1 VPHVRR
7 LLPLVLAIAI
17 VAAGCGGG
25 SGAQSHRFAQSA
37 KTICARVHKAI
48 GPLRPTRSWGR
59 HAAAELATARAQ
71 LGALQ
76 EPPNTHRAI
85 ARLELHWRRLEQI
98 LRASGPTAKEYR
110 PERYQAV
117 LSAHLLN
124 VKTCMSVL
132 PKT

>member
-1 VPHVRR
+1 VRSVC
-7 LLPLVLAIAI
+7 PLVLTVVL

-25 SGAQSHRFAQSA
+25 SGAESHRFAQSA
-37 KTICARVHKAI
+37 KTICARAHTAI
-48 GPLRPTRSWGR
+48 GPLRQTSAWGR
-59 HAAAELATARAQ
+59 RAAAELARARAQ
-71 LGALQ
+71 LGALR

-98 LRASGPTAKEYR
+98 LRHGGQRSKDYR
-110 PERYQAV
+110 IERYQAV

-124 VKTCMSVL
+124 VKKCMSVL